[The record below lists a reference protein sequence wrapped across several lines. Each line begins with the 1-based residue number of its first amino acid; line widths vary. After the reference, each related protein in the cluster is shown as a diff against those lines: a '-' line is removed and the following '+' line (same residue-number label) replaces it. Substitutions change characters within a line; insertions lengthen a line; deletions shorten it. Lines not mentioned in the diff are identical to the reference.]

1 MKEFLDS
8 QPQIKHIVKDGVPTP
23 QLHMYRA
30 GEEKSAETLF
40 ATYVP
45 VSMVKD
51 ILEEKSLLNA
61 GYADL

>member
-1 MKEFLDS
+1 
-8 QPQIKHIVKDGVPTP
+8 
-23 QLHMYRA
+23 MYRA

-51 ILEEKSLLNA
+51 ILDEKSLLNA

>member
-1 MKEFLDS
+1 
-8 QPQIKHIVKDGVPTP
+8 
-23 QLHMYRA
+23 MYRA